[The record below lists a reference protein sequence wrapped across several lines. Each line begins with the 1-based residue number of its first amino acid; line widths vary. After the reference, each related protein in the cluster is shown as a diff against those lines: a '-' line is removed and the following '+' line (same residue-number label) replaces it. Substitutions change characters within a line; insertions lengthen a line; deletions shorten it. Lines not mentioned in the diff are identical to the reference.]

1 MSYHF
6 TLKVDSINLNKVY
19 MIPIDIITIILIPTS
34 HKSIISEA
42 KEEKDRKVGQEKDKM
57 IKQEN

>member
-42 KEEKDRKVGQEKDKM
+42 KEEKDRKAGQEKDKM